1 MSSVIAS
8 RRYAYAFLS
17 AAEAGGFLETVT
29 GEMQMVGETLAAS
42 RDLQR
47 ALASP
52 LINADR
58 KTHLLE
64 EIFAEAVGDKM
75 MLFLRLIAHK
85 KRAGILGGITQEFA
99 ALLDEK
105 NGIVNAAVTS
115 ATELSE
121 SQQKAL
127 SRSLDGYTGKKV
139 RSAMKIDE
147 SLIGGLSVKIGDTI
161 FDGSVRHQLQLLR
174 EKLVAVEA

>member
-17 AAEAGGFLETVT
+17 AAEAGGFLEAVT
-29 GEMQMVGETLAAS
+29 EEMQMVGQTLTAS

-47 ALASP
+47 ALGSP
-52 LINADR
+52 LINADK

-64 EIFAEAVGDKM
+64 EIFSGAVSDKM

-85 KRAGILGGITQEFA
+85 KRAGILSGIAREFA

-105 NGIVNAAVTS
+105 NGIVNAEVTS
-115 ATELSE
+115 ATDLSE
-121 SQQKAL
+121 SQRQAV
-127 SRSLDGYTGKKV
+127 SVSLDHFTGKKV
-139 RSAMKIDE
+139 RSTMKVDE
-147 SLIGGLSVKIGDTI
+147 SLIGGLSVQIGDTI
-161 FDGSVRHQLQLLR
+161 LDGSVRHQLQLLR
-174 EKLVAVEA
+174 ETLVAVEA